1 MENEYYK
8 RYEPFFGEWRI
19 KRFIGAGSYG
29 RVFEI
34 ERRDEFDT
42 VYTGALK
49 AVTIPSSQGELDEI
63 LADGMDMNGASTYFR
78 DYVKELNR
86 EIALMSKLKGHS
98 NIVSYEDHKMFPHE
112 DGVGWDILIRMEL
125 LTPITSYLK
134 QNHTFTRREVIQL
147 GMDLC
152 KALEIC
158 QRYNIIHR
166 DIKPANIFISETED
180 FKLGDF
186 GVARIA
192 SASTGASTRA
202 GTVNY
207 MAPEV
212 FRGEKYTSNVDIYSL
227 GLVMYQLLNAN
238 RMPLYPPYPQP
249 MSPAQRERAQAQRL
263 SGAALP
269 PPANAEGRLAEI
281 VLKACAPDPAQRYDS
296 PTVMRQALEAILY
309 TEGEAK
315 MIYPEGDTVPVPS
328 TSGAAAPEENDPN
341 GETERPVWGKA
352 HADSEKPAKAE
363 KTLPECLKN
372 ARDDA
377 PLEQQ
382 FSLRELSGLSKEEAD
397 ALDLTLKPMPQPA
410 PAAEPAAPV
419 VPQEPA
425 ADQTVRVETAQPA
438 APADD
443 STVRLMPGAVP
454 VQTPAEDHTE
464 RVAVPVQPVQNVQE
478 SDKTTFLFEAQA
490 EKRRQEQ
497 QAKREAEEAARR
509 KAAEEKEAELARI
522 RAEKRA
528 AQQAEEAARRA
539 QEEAARKAAAEQAEQ
554 PKPAAPAKKNGKLPL
569 VIGGVVVAA
578 VVAVGGFA
586 LAGQGGTADSAADAL
601 YKAGTYTAT
610 AENDIGSVVVE
621 MTFSADAITDVSIDA
636 SSQTKGIGQEA
647 AQPLQEAILKAQS
660 ADVDGYT
667 GATLTSDAIK
677 QAAADCIAQ
686 ASTGK
691 AASGLSQKAA
701 DLIDSGTCGEQAT
714 WELYQ
719 DGTLYIKGSGAMS
732 DYSISSDANDTSF
745 CSAPWYAS
753 HRSDIQTVIIEDGIT
768 RIGEHAFTYCSAMH
782 SVSIPDS
789 VTEIGAEA
797 FAGCSSL
804 ESVTIPDGVTK
815 IGSAAFESCGSL
827 KSVTIPSSVT
837 TIGEWAF
844 FGCDSLESVTIPGSV
859 TEIGDWAFSDCGSLK
874 SVTIPDSVTTIGEQA
889 FSGCASLE
897 SVTIPGSVTEIGDWA
912 FSDCV
917 FLKSVTIPDSVTT
930 IGECAFSGCA
940 FLESVTIQGSVTEIG
955 KDAFFFC
962 SALKSVTISRNCTV
976 GQGAFDSG
984 VQINYYD

>member
-1 MENEYYK
+1 MENEYSK

-249 MSPAQRERAQAQRL
+249 ITPSSRERAQAQRL

-296 PTVMRQALEAILY
+296 PTVMRQALEAIRY

-315 MIYPEGDTVPVPS
+315 MIYPEGDAVPVPS
-328 TSGAAAPEENDPN
+328 TGGAAAPEENDPN
-341 GETERPVWGKA
+341 GETERPVWGSA

-363 KTLPECLKN
+363 KDLPECLKN
-372 ARDDA
+372 ARDDV

-410 PAAEPAAPV
+410 PAAEPAAPA

-528 AQQAEEAARRA
+528 AEQAAA
-539 QEEAARKAAAEQAEQ
+539 EEAARKAEAEQAAAAQAAQQQAE
-554 PKPAAPAKKNGKLPL
+554 PAAPKKKGSRLPL
-569 VIGGVVVAA
+569 AIGGVAVAA

-586 LAGQGGTADSAADAL
+586 LAGRGGASSTAAASTADAI
-601 YKAGTYTAT
+601 YTAGTYTAT
-610 AENDIGSVVVE
+610 AEGCLSDVTVTVTVS
-621 MTFSADAITDVSIDA
+621 DKAITDVRVDA
-636 SSQTKGIGQEA
+636 SGETAELGGKAAEELPSEIIRSQST
-647 AQPLQEAILKAQS
+647 
-660 ADVDGYT
+660 DVDGYT

-677 QAAADCIAQ
+677 KAAADCIAQ
-686 ASTGK
+686 ASGKK
-691 AASGLSQKAA
+691 AASSQAASAAASSTVASSTAASSLSQNAA
-701 DLIDSGTCGEQAT
+701 DLIDSGSCGKNAT
-714 WELYQ
+714 WELYK
-719 DGTLYIKGSGAMS
+719 DGTLYIKGTGAMQ
-732 DYSISSDANDTSF
+732 DYNWNYNETTKIVTTG
-745 CSAPWYAS
+745 APWHDSHSAS
-753 HRSDIQTVIIEDGIT
+753 VKKLVVEDGIT
-768 RIGEHAFTYCSAMH
+768 SIGNDAFSDCESLVSAELAEGITSIGDGAFTGCYDLEKIN
-782 SVSIPDS
+782 IPNS
-789 VTEIGAEA
+789 VTSIGYDAFDSCWTLPSLELPSGLSKLESSAVSFTAFKELTVPHGVKVVDSYLATYNDNLTTVTLEEGVEEIWHRAFWGCEKLNNITIPRSVKKIEEEA
-797 FAGCSSL
+797 FL
-804 ESVTIPDGVTK
+804 ECT
-815 IGSAAFESCGSL
+815 SL
-827 KSVTIPSSVT
+827 KSVTISKNCNVASNAFPST
-837 TIGEWAF
+837 
-844 FGCDSLESVTIPGSV
+844 
-859 TEIGDWAFSDCGSLK
+859 
-874 SVTIPDSVTTIGEQA
+874 
-889 FSGCASLE
+889 
-897 SVTIPGSVTEIGDWA
+897 
-912 FSDCV
+912 
-917 FLKSVTIPDSVTT
+917 
-930 IGECAFSGCA
+930 
-940 FLESVTIQGSVTEIG
+940 
-955 KDAFFFC
+955 
-962 SALKSVTISRNCTV
+962 
-976 GQGAFDSG
+976 

>member
-1 MENEYYK
+1 M
-8 RYEPFFGEWRI
+8 
-19 KRFIGAGSYG
+19 
-29 RVFEI
+29 FEI

-42 VYTGALK
+42 VFTGALK
-49 AVTIPSSQGELDEI
+49 AITIPSSPDELEEI
-63 LADGMDMNGASTYFR
+63 LSDGMDRDGASTYFR
-78 DYVKELNR
+78 DYVKDLNR

-98 NIVSYEDHKMFPHE
+98 NIVSYEDHAIHAHE
-112 DGVGWDILIRMEL
+112 DGIGWDILIRMEL
-125 LTPITSYLK
+125 LTPITGYLK
-134 QNHTFTRREVIQL
+134 QNKSFTRREIIRL
-147 GMDLC
+147 GIDLC
-152 KALEIC
+152 RALEVC

-212 FRGEKYTSNVDIYSL
+212 FKGEKYTSNVDIYSL

-269 PPANAEGRLAEI
+269 PPANADGRLAEI

-341 GETERPVWGKA
+341 GETERPVWESTR
-352 HADSEKPAKAE
+352 ADSEKPAKAE
-363 KTLPECLKN
+363 KDLPECLKN

-410 PAAEPAAPV
+410 PAAEPAALA

-528 AQQAEEAARRA
+528 AEQAAA
-539 QEEAARKAAAEQAEQ
+539 EEAARKAEAEQAAAAQAAQQQET
-554 PKPAAPAKKNGKLPL
+554 PAAPAAPQKKGSKLPL
-569 VIGGVVVAA
+569 AIGGVAVAA

-586 LAGQGGTADSAADAL
+586 LAGRGNSQLPVA
-601 YKAGTYTAT
+601 
-610 AENDIGSVVVE
+610 
-621 MTFSADAITDVSIDA
+621 A
-636 SSQTKGIGQEA
+636 SSVSVSSSSVSST
-647 AQPLQEAILKAQS
+647 
-660 ADVDGYT
+660 
-667 GATLTSDAIK
+667 
-677 QAAADCIAQ
+677 
-686 ASTGK
+686 ASSK
-691 AASGLSQKAA
+691 AASTAASSKTSSSTTASTSQNAA
-701 DLIDSGTCGEQAT
+701 DLIDSGSCGKNAT
-714 WELYQ
+714 WELYK
-719 DGTLYIKGSGAMS
+719 DGTMYIKGTGAMT
-732 DYSISSDANDTSF
+732 DYDFDYNTETKVTITNV
-745 CSAPWYAS
+745 PWYATHLS
-753 HRSDIQTVIIEDGIT
+753 SIKKIVIESGIT
-768 RIGEHAFTYCSAMH
+768 HVGAYSFMDCDAVTEIELPDTLTTIGENAFWMCDALKAIK
-782 SVSIPDS
+782 IPS
-789 VTEIGAEA
+789 GVTEIGEWAFSGCLGLTEVELPEGLKTIGHMAFNDCGAETVTIPGSVKKIPSEA
-797 FAGCSSL
+797 FWFAYAQNVVIEEGVEEIGEEAFYYNDQL
-804 ESVTIPDGVTK
+804 KSVTIPRSVKK
-815 IGSAAFESCGSL
+815 IDSNAFAECTSL
-827 KSVTIPSSVT
+827 KSVTISKNCNVASNAFPST
-837 TIGEWAF
+837 
-844 FGCDSLESVTIPGSV
+844 
-859 TEIGDWAFSDCGSLK
+859 
-874 SVTIPDSVTTIGEQA
+874 
-889 FSGCASLE
+889 
-897 SVTIPGSVTEIGDWA
+897 
-912 FSDCV
+912 
-917 FLKSVTIPDSVTT
+917 
-930 IGECAFSGCA
+930 
-940 FLESVTIQGSVTEIG
+940 
-955 KDAFFFC
+955 
-962 SALKSVTISRNCTV
+962 
-976 GQGAFDSG
+976 

>member
-166 DIKPANIFISETED
+166 DIKPANIFISDTED

-227 GLVMYQLLNAN
+227 GLVMYQLLNNN

-249 MSPAQRERAQAQRL
+249 ITPSSRERAQAQRL

-296 PTVMRQALEAILY
+296 PTVMRQALEAIRY

-341 GETERPVWGKA
+341 GETERPVWESTR
-352 HADSEKPAKAE
+352 ADSEKPAKAE
-363 KTLPECLKN
+363 KDLPECLKN

-410 PAAEPAAPV
+410 PAAEPAALA

-844 FGCDSLESVTIPGSV
+844 FGCDSLESVTI
-859 TEIGDWAFSDCGSLK
+859 
-874 SVTIPDSVTTIGEQA
+874 
-889 FSGCASLE
+889 
-897 SVTIPGSVTEIGDWA
+897 
-912 FSDCV
+912 
-917 FLKSVTIPDSVTT
+917 
-930 IGECAFSGCA
+930 
-940 FLESVTIQGSVTEIG
+940 QGSVTEIG

>member
-227 GLVMYQLLNAN
+227 GLVMYQLLNNN

-249 MSPAQRERAQAQRL
+249 ITPSSRERAQAQRL

-363 KTLPECLKN
+363 KDLPECLKN

-410 PAAEPAAPV
+410 PAAEPAAPA

-454 VQTPAEDHTE
+454 VQTPAEDRTE
-464 RVAVPVQPVQNVQE
+464 RVAAPVQPVQNVQE

-490 EKRRQEQ
+490 EKRRQEE

-509 KAAEEKEAELARI
+509 KAAEEKEEELARI

>member
-249 MSPAQRERAQAQRL
+249 ITPSSRERAQAQRL

-341 GETERPVWGKA
+341 GETERPVWGSTR
-352 HADSEKPAKAE
+352 ADSEKPAKAE

-410 PAAEPAAPV
+410 PAAEPAAPA

-454 VQTPAEDHTE
+454 VQTPAEDRTE
-464 RVAVPVQPVQNVQE
+464 RVAAPVQPVQNVQE

-528 AQQAEEAARRA
+528 AEQAAA
-539 QEEAARKAAAEQAEQ
+539 EEAARKAEAEQAAAAQAAQQQAE
-554 PKPAAPAKKNGKLPL
+554 PAVSQKKGSKLPL
-569 VIGGVVVAA
+569 AIGGVAVAA

-586 LAGQGGTADSAADAL
+586 LAGRGGASGTAAASTADAI
-601 YKAGTYTAT
+601 YTAGTYTAT
-610 AENDIGSVVVE
+610 AEGCLSDVTVTVTVS
-621 MTFSADAITDVSIDA
+621 DKAITDVRVDA
-636 SSQTKGIGQEA
+636 SGETAELGGKAAEELPSEIIRSQST
-647 AQPLQEAILKAQS
+647 
-660 ADVDGYT
+660 DVDGYT

-677 QAAADCIAQ
+677 KAAADCIAQ
-686 ASTGK
+686 ASGKK
-691 AASGLSQKAA
+691 AASSQAASAAASSTVASSTTASSLSQNAA
-701 DLIDSGTCGEQAT
+701 DLIDSGSCGKNAT
-714 WELYQ
+714 WELYK
-719 DGTLYIKGSGAMS
+719 DGTLYIKGTGAMQ
-732 DYSISSDANDTSF
+732 DYNWNYNETTKIVTTG
-745 CSAPWYAS
+745 APWHDSHSAS
-753 HRSDIQTVIIEDGIT
+753 VKKLVVEDGIT
-768 RIGEHAFTYCSAMH
+768 SIGNDAFSDCESLVSAELAEGITSIGDGAFTGCYDLEKIN
-782 SVSIPDS
+782 IPNS
-789 VTEIGAEA
+789 VTSIGYDAFDSCWTLPSLELPSGLSKLESSAVSFTAIKELTVPHGVKVVDSYLAAYNDNLTTVTLEEGVEEIWHRAFWGCEKLNNITIPRSVKKIEGEA
-797 FAGCSSL
+797 FL
-804 ESVTIPDGVTK
+804 ECT
-815 IGSAAFESCGSL
+815 SL
-827 KSVTIPSSVT
+827 KSVTISKNCNVASNAFPST
-837 TIGEWAF
+837 
-844 FGCDSLESVTIPGSV
+844 
-859 TEIGDWAFSDCGSLK
+859 
-874 SVTIPDSVTTIGEQA
+874 
-889 FSGCASLE
+889 
-897 SVTIPGSVTEIGDWA
+897 
-912 FSDCV
+912 
-917 FLKSVTIPDSVTT
+917 
-930 IGECAFSGCA
+930 
-940 FLESVTIQGSVTEIG
+940 
-955 KDAFFFC
+955 
-962 SALKSVTISRNCTV
+962 
-976 GQGAFDSG
+976 